1 MVFIET
7 QIYTSPIGSLILASY
22 QGALCMCDWQYRNQ
36 RVQLDKRLCNGLGS
50 TMIEGENEDLTLTIN
65 QLKEYFGGVRKEFDI
80 PLKMVGTAFQQ
91 QVWNQLLQIPYGK
104 TLSYLQL
111 SQHMEHESAIRAVAA
126 ANGANGISI
135 IIPCHRVV
143 GGQGQLVGYAG
154 GLVAK
159 QKLLELERKSEQYT
173 LFD

>member
-1 MVFIET
+1 MAFIET
-7 QIYTSPIGSLILASY
+7 QIYTSPLGPLKLASY
-22 QGALCMCDWQYRNQ
+22 RGELCMCDWQYRKQ
-36 RVQLDKRLCNGLGS
+36 RIQLDKRLCDGLGT
-50 TMIEGENEDLTLTIN
+50 TMNEGKNDIMSLAVK
-65 QLKEYFGGVRKEFDI
+65 QLKEYFGGERREFDI
-80 PLKMVGTAFQQ
+80 PLKLVGTSFQQ

-111 SQHMEHESAIRAVAA
+111 SQQMHNESAIRAVAA
-126 ANGANGISI
+126 ANGANSISI

-143 GGQGQLVGYAG
+143 GSLGKLVGYAG

-159 QKLLELERKSEQYT
+159 QKLLELEHKSEQYS